1 MYRMISSASRDN
13 LVESRIEI
21 QGYIKLKSFIKGKEM
36 LKSLLIFI
44 QKTNITFYFSLLL
57 PSINLKIVGT
67 HKHT

>member
-44 QKTNITFYFSLLL
+44 QKTNITFYFLLL